1 MFSQICSFTQWFF
14 ALTTLWWL
22 LARVS
27 PQVSLSK
34 QQLNWMSCCL
44 VHTCSSLHCEWAYE
58 SSDFQP
64 NWMISRILHTCEPS
78 LQSVPADVFSD
89 PLFTEWFSHWVH
101 LCNFSSACVCKWVLI
116 WETWLNDLLHSVH
129 LWVSSPLWVL
139 RFPDIFSN
147 VTMIVWNNI
156 IGHHASNQMCTSN
169 PLQLIRNLMDFWC
182 ILM

>member
-1 MFSQICSFTQWFF
+1 MILCTDNIVVASCQSESASESF
-14 ALTTLWWL
+14 
-22 LARVS
+22 
-27 PQVSLSK
+27 K
-34 QQLNWMSCCL
+34 QQLDWMSCCL

-156 IGHHASNQMCTSN
+156 VGHHASNQMCTSN